1 MFETFEKIKMLA
13 KKQGIS
19 LQKIAEDLGFS
30 TNYLYSLKNKKAPS
44 AEHIAK
50 IADYFGVS
58 TDYLLGRSEN
68 LNHASSDQL
77 NKTPTINVEEISNS
91 VMLFSGR
98 ELTEE
103 KKKIIQSI
111 IEAYLKETND

>member
-58 TDYLLGRSEN
+58 TDYLLGRTEKP
-68 LNHASSDQL
+68 NHASSDQVD
-77 NKTPTINVEEISNS
+77 KTTRINVEEISNS

>member
-1 MFETFEKIKMLA
+1 MLYTFEKIKELS
-13 KKQGIS
+13 KNRGLSINQLEEK
-19 LQKIAEDLGFS
+19 LGYS
-30 TNYLYSLKNKKAPS
+30 KNTLYSLKRQNVSTKRLQ
-44 AEHIAK
+44 E
-50 IADYFGVS
+50 IADYLNVS
-58 TDYLLGRSEN
+58 VDYLLGNTEN
-68 LNHASSDQL
+68 PSNASSNQPDEKPL
-77 NKTPTINVEEISNS
+77 INVEDISNS